1 MTRCYAKTRETRGLY
16 FRAFTNTKLGRYKFA
31 RLDYTNLLTIVPGHF
46 EALLGL
52 ALLNDLDNRKTE
64 AMDQANMLVEQFP
77 DSAVAY
83 AARAGMELERKQYLL
98 AEYDYTQALL
108 RDPTNEEYILS
119 RIHIY
124 IVGQRWTEAR
134 RDLDLLVSW
143 GVPRTSLQ
151 AYYEAI
157 GRRNQGN
164 SFAHRSIE
172 KVSSLIES

>member
-1 MTRCYAKTRETRGLY
+1 
-16 FRAFTNTKLGRYKFA
+16 
-31 RLDYTNLLTIVPGHF
+31 
-46 EALLGL
+46 
-52 ALLNDLDNRKTE
+52 
-64 AMDQANMLVEQFP
+64 MLVEQFP

-134 RDLDLLVSW
+134 RDLDLLVSC

-157 GRRNQGN
+157 R
-164 SFAHRSIE
+164 E
-172 KVSSLIES
+172 KKPRK